1 MPHLEDVVPGKHEV
15 LTESQG
21 QAQTRFS
28 GVDALRGHTRS
39 HPEHDG

>member
-21 QAQTRFS
+21 QAQNIS